1 MTRRATRLRLLR
13 WVWECL
19 ELLHDWD
26 LRGGARY
33 RRECFA
39 RRRILAVTLALLII
53 DRPRVGAY
61 SCSLKVLDGAS
72 HVNPPPPQIMAL
84 IIPGLTAHPF
94 LQHCRD
100 MGDVTR
106 NYGRISIIRRV
117 A

>member
-1 MTRRATRLRLLR
+1 MRLRLLP
-13 WVWECL
+13 WVWERL

-26 LRGGARY
+26 LRGEAQS

-72 HVNPPPPQIMAL
+72 HVNPPPP
-84 IIPGLTAHPF
+84 
-94 LQHCRD
+94 D
-100 MGDVTR
+100 
-106 NYGRISIIRRV
+106 YGSDHTGSYRSSFSPTLS
-117 A
+117 